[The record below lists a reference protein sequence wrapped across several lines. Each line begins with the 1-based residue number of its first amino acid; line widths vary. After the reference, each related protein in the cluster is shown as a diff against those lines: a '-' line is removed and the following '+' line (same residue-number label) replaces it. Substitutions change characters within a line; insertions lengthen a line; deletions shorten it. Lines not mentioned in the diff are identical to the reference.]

1 VFVPQRAGSWECCSA
16 SVTHPH
22 RRAMRVVMMV
32 KMAVAQ
38 HDEEIGYGNCRSS
51 VNQSFISPACDAG

>member
-1 VFVPQRAGSWECCSA
+1 
-16 SVTHPH
+16 
-22 RRAMRVVMMV
+22 MRVVMMV

-51 VNQSFISPACDAG
+51 VNQSFISPACGAG